1 MAGVVA
7 NSEAAICAKRMPWLR
22 LRTVAA
28 MMLAAGI
35 MFPAA
40 RAFARQ
46 FGPPSTGPSAAVLFF
61 DATLNPISGF
71 NPANA
76 DLNGQGIT
84 APAVSFNP
92 ASLNFTSPTH
102 GVTTSPMSTV
112 MTNVGDAPLNNI
124 VISLTG
130 TNPTDFAFSGTNNC
144 PSTLAAGASC
154 TISVDFTP
162 LFTFPNYSATISV
175 ADNATGSPQTVPLT
189 GTLSASPQPVVVN
202 DTETIHTTDTPA
214 VTGPAM
220 VLDAETIHTT
230 DTPAVTGPAMVLDTE
245 TIHTTDTP
253 AVTGPAMVLDTE
265 TIHTTDT
272 PAVTGPAVVL
282 DTETIHT
289 TDTPAVT
296 GPAMILD
303 TETIHTTDTPAVT
316 GPAMVLDA
324 EAIHTTDTPAAMEPA
339 MVLDTETIHTTDT
352 PAVTGPAM
360 VLDAEAIHTTDTPT
374 GQILTSSTT
383 TVLTFSTPT
392 AVAGGPVTF
401 IAAVSSTG
409 GTPTGNVT
417 FYDGTAA
424 LGTVA
429 LTNGTA
435 AFTTSS
441 LSDGPHSIS
450 AVYLGDSSFLTS
462 TSNTIH

>member
-296 GPAMILD
+296 GPAM
-303 TETIHTTDTPAVT
+303 
-316 GPAMVLDA
+316 
-324 EAIHTTDTPAAMEPA
+324 
-339 MVLDTETIHTTDT
+339 
-352 PAVTGPAM
+352 